1 MTFHKEE
8 IIRFR
13 HCDPAGI
20 VFYPRYLEIL
30 NDMVEDWFKVMGY
43 PFDEME
49 SCLGAGVPTINLNI
63 TFMHPCR
70 QGETLSLTLRCLKIG
85 DSSFEIKI
93 SGEQLGQPILEAQI
107 VLCFTTIGSQ
117 VNKMSI
123 PDGIRKKM
131 LEYSAEQT
139 TAIS

>member
-1 MTFHKEE
+1 MAFHKEE

-43 PFDEME
+43 PFEEMGNR
-49 SCLGAGVPTINLNI
+49 LGAGVPTINLNI

-70 QGETLSLTLRCLKIG
+70 QGETLSLTLRCLKVG
-85 DSSFEIKI
+85 DSSFEINI
-93 SGEQLGQPILEAQI
+93 SGEQLGQPILDAQI
-107 VLCFTTIGSQ
+107 VLCFTTIGRQ
-117 VNKMSI
+117 VNKLSI

-131 LEYSAEQT
+131 QEYLT
-139 TAIS
+139 DPTAATI